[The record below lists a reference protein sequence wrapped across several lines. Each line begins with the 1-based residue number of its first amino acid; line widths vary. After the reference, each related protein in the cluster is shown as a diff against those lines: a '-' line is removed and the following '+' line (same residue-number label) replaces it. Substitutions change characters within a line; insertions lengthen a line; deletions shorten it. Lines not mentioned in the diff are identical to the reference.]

1 MRRAQRCARL
11 LLAILVLALA
21 LFRSSVAGFREH
33 AGKGQDSPLQ
43 AFATLKRGM
52 TPEQVRQ
59 RVGAPKHIARQL
71 LYHRY
76 REQWIYDAPNSVR
89 LTFDCRRG
97 QKPQL
102 LFSPVLPD

>member
-1 MRRAQRCARL
+1 MRRAHQCVL
-11 LLAILVLALA
+11 LSVTAFLALVL
-21 LFRSSVAGFREH
+21 FSSSVAEFKSGADKDRD
-33 AGKGQDSPLQ
+33 GSVPVLSKLQ
-43 AFATLKRGM
+43 RGM
-52 TPEQVRQ
+52 TPDQVRQ
-59 RVGAPKHIARQL
+59 QMGGAPKHIARQL

-102 LFSPVLPD
+102 LSSSELPE